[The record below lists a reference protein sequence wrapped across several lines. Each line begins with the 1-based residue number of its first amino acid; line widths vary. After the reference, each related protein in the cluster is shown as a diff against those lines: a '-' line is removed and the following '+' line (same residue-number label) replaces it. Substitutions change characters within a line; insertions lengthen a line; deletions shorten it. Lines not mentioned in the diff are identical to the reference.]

1 MGRVY
6 ERERGRAERNSRA
19 PPAGMHGGSP
29 PHRARHGQGCA
40 VGSGEES
47 ELDLDLRRSA
57 AGSGSAWSSTRKSW
71 GRGDGRRQDEAE
83 EGIRPA
89 TGDRFVGESVPSDF
103 WAQRS
108 VTSGDEFSYTITKF
122 SVGSWSTCHRAVTQ
136 TYL

>member
-57 AGSGSAWSSTRKSW
+57 AVLPALGLCGVRR
-71 GRGDGRRQDEAE
+71 GRARAE
-83 EGIRPA
+83 EM
-89 TGDRFVGESVPSDF
+89 VGGRMK
-103 WAQRS
+103 QRR
-108 VTSGDEFSYTITKF
+108 G
-122 SVGSWSTCHRAVTQ
+122 
-136 TYL
+136 